1 MKADD
6 INLSDPATQQD
17 WYPAYDVLRTEAP
30 VHLLPGTNT
39 YVVTRYDLVLHV
51 LRHQDVFPSG
61 TGLTGRA
68 SGARAVYDA
77 RGWQRLAP
85 LGGNPPEHRHYRALV
100 DRFFDRAG
108 AQRYRAAIQTVVD
121 ELLDELVDAGLNDDG
136 VGRAD
141 FVQAFALP
149 LPVRMITE
157 ILGFPARDID
167 RLKAWSSAW
176 VLPFAGGLT
185 DEQEVWVAEQVVEF
199 QAYIQEWVTAKRADP
214 DDDVISALTV
224 AHFGDERPL
233 TDPEIISIIDHLYI
247 GGNETTTFAL
257 TSALWILLREP
268 GLLQQVLNDRSLIEP
283 FIEESLRLE
292 SPTQGLFRR
301 VARDT
306 ELGGVA
312 LPEGSVVHI
321 RYAAANRDPAMFP
334 RPDRVDLHRPNL
346 RRHMA
351 FSLGEHHCPGE
362 GLSRLEQNMA
372 LGSVLDRLPGL
383 RLAATNDF
391 AHEPGFVLRA
401 LTRLDIEWDLDDVSG
416 RHHEAVDDDSPAVG
430 DGRQPDPDH

>member
-1 MKADD
+1 MSTDD
-6 INLSDPATQQD
+6 IDLTSPATQQD
-17 WYPAYDVLRTEAP
+17 WYPAYDRLRAEAP
-30 VHLLPGTNT
+30 VYLMPGTNT
-39 YVVTRYDLVLHV
+39 YVVTRYDLVMHV

-68 SGARAVYDA
+68 SAARAVYEA

-85 LGGNPPEHRHYRALV
+85 LGANPPEHRHYRALV
-100 DRFFDRAG
+100 DRFFDGVG
-108 AQRYRAAIQTVVD
+108 AQRYRALIQTTID
-121 ELLDELVDAGLNDDG
+121 ELLGELVLAADREGDG
-136 VGRAD
+136 IGRAD

-157 ILGFPARDID
+157 ILGFPAHDID
-167 RLKAWSSAW
+167 CLKAWSSAW

-185 DEQEVWVAEQVVEF
+185 QEQEVWVAEQVVEF

-214 DDDVISALTV
+214 ADDVISSLTV
-224 AHFGDERPL
+224 ASYGDERPL

-268 GLLQQVLNDRSLIEP
+268 GLLQELLADRSLIEP
-283 FIEESLRLE
+283 FVEESLRLE

-301 VARDT
+301 VAHDT

-312 LPEGSVVHI
+312 LAAGSTVHI

-334 RPDRVDLHRPNL
+334 QPDKVDLERPNL

-362 GLSRLEQNMA
+362 GLSRLEQTMA
-372 LGSVLDRLPGL
+372 LSAVLDRLPGL
-383 RLAATNDF
+383 RLADTNDF
-391 AHEPGFVLRA
+391 VHEPGFVLRA
-401 LTRLDIEWDLDDVSG
+401 LTRLDIEWELPSL
-416 RHHEAVDDDSPAVG
+416 A
-430 DGRQPDPDH
+430 

>member
-1 MKADD
+1 MSTDD
-6 INLSDPATQQD
+6 IDLSDPATQQD
-17 WYPAYDVLRTEAP
+17 WYPSYDRLRAEAP
-30 VHLLPGTNT
+30 VHRVPGSNT

-51 LRHQDVFPSG
+51 LRHQEVFPSG
-61 TGLTGRA
+61 TGLTGRT
-68 SGARAVYDA
+68 SGARAVYEA

-100 DRFFDRAG
+100 DHFFDRAG
-108 AQRYRAAIQTVVD
+108 AQRYREAIQTAID
-121 ELLDELVDAGLNDDG
+121 DLLDEMVRAGDRDDDG

-141 FVQAFALP
+141 FMQSFALP
-149 LPVRMITE
+149 LPVRMITD

-167 RLKAWSSAW
+167 RLKPWSSAW

-185 DEQEVWVAEQVVEF
+185 DEQEVWVATQVVEF
-199 QAYIQEWVTAKRADP
+199 QEYIQQWVTAKRADP
-214 DDDVISALTV
+214 ADDVISALTV
-224 AHFGDERPL
+224 ARYGDERPL

-268 GLLQQVLNDRSLIEP
+268 GLLQQVLADRSLIEP
-283 FIEESLRLE
+283 FVEESLRLE

-334 RPDRVDLHRPNL
+334 QPDRVDVQRPNL

-362 GLSRLEQNMA
+362 GLSRLEQTMA
-372 LGSVLDRLPGL
+372 LSAVVDRLPGL
-383 RLAATNDF
+383 RLADTNDF
-391 AHEPGFVLRA
+391 AHQPGFVLRA
-401 LTRLDIEWDLDDVSG
+401 LTRLDIEWDL
-416 RHHEAVDDDSPAVG
+416 
-430 DGRQPDPDH
+430 